1 MTSRT
6 GALTCFCNN
15 QKASGFVEEDMR
27 YPIYNSDGSLL
38 NFPICGDYHANYN
51 SFGTV
56 GIITSL
62 TSALVVASGFILRTC
77 FIKLVS
83 CAKENKTSKSATAT
97 MKLVL
102 IVTFFNAGI
111 LYVLAAWSFRE
122 LGSTD
127 GGFFNGV
134 FTDFNSQ
141 WFLDIGNLIAETT
154 AINIF
159 APTIEALVFTGLR
172 ILKRCI
178 DQRTLCPCDKH
189 KSNAHNM
196 QKFEAIYSGPMFFVH
211 YRLAYIVNIV
221 YIAFFFGPGIPV
233 LIPIATAGLMW
244 NYISERYRMAYS
256 YVKPPS
262 YDSSLSQDT
271 LTALGYAPLLYAIMS
286 IWLFSN
292 Q

>member
-1 MTSRT
+1 M
-6 GALTCFCNN
+6 A
-15 QKASGFVEEDMR
+15 
-27 YPIYNSDGSLL
+27 YPVLNSEG
-38 NFPICGDYHANYN
+38 NTINVPICENYLKETN
-51 SFGTV
+51 SIGAIGV
-56 GIITSL
+56 VTSL
-62 TSALVVASGFILRTC
+62 TSALVVASGFVLRTC
-77 FIKLVS
+77 FIKLVA
-83 CAKENKTSKSATAT
+83 CAKENKTSKSAAAT

-102 IVTFFNAGI
+102 FVTFFNAGI

-154 AINIF
+154 FINIF
-159 APTIEALVFTGLR
+159 APTIEAVVFTGIR
-172 ILKRCI
+172 ILKRCL
-178 DQRTLCPCDKH
+178 DQKSLCPCDKH
-189 KSNAHNM
+189 KSNAQNI

-244 NYISERYRMAYS
+244 NYVSERIRMAYS

-262 YDSSLSQDT
+262 YDSSLSQQT